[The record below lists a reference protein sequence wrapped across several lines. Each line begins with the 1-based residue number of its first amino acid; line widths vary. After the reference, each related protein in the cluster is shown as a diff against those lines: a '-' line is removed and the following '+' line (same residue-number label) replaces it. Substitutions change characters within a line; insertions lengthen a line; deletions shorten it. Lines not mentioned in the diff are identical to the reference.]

1 MGSQTMQESGSSPS
15 PPCLVSGFTLVH
27 ALVCGSSPWCLNMEN
42 VWLGQEEGE
51 GRGSEQLQPGLGS
64 SAGDP
69 GGVGRRCL
77 VDQTRR

>member
-1 MGSQTMQESGSSPS
+1 
-15 PPCLVSGFTLVH
+15 
-27 ALVCGSSPWCLNMEN
+27 MEN